1 MMAAGRRSKTRPTA
15 IIRDLDLRRPIYRQ
29 IAAYGHFGRSDLDLP
44 WEKLDRV
51 EELKAA
57 LGV

>member
-1 MMAAGRRSKTRPTA
+1 MTCAPPPSSGTWTCAGPSTASWPPTA
-15 IIRDLDLRRPIYRQ
+15 TS
-29 IAAYGHFGRSDLDLP
+29 AATDLDLP

-57 LGV
+57 LEG